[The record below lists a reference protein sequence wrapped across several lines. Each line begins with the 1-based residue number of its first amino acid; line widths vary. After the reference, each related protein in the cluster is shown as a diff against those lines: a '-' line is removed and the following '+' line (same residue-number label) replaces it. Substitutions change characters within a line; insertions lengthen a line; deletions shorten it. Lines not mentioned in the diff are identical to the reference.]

1 MEYYRKIWQD
11 HYGPIPVDENGRSY
25 EIHHID
31 GNKKNN
37 HITNLIALSIKDH
50 FEIHFK
56 QGDYLSAHM
65 IAQRMGKKF
74 SGWKHKDETR
84 KKLSEL
90 KKGKKLSEDHK
101 KRLSEFR
108 KGIKLSE
115 ETRKKMSESR
125 KGKKVRP
132 FTEESRRNMSEAQK
146 GKKLSEETKRKISES
161 MKIKKSTK

>member
-31 GNKKNN
+31 SNKKNN

-90 KKGKKLSEDHK
+90 KSKDHLLYFK
-101 KRLSEFR
+101 NVIFLLKNSLIFF
-108 KGIKLSE
+108 IY
-115 ETRKKMSESR
+115 
-125 KGKKVRP
+125 
-132 FTEESRRNMSEAQK
+132 
-146 GKKLSEETKRKISES
+146 
-161 MKIKKSTK
+161 